1 MTTLP
6 TTIQEQ
12 IPLPGPVFANAP
24 QAATKGITPADILG
38 MLRQRM
44 VTIIILSVLFS
55 GMGVGLFFLMYFKF
69 PRYSAESLVECISD
83 APKRG
88 LDVTPEAMADD
99 PFTRFVQSQALYI
112 KSFPVL
118 KKTLQD
124 SEVRNTKWYKD
135 LEQDEHLIE
144 LQDDLGASPIRDTNY
159 IRVAIATAA
168 PSDPAIIVNTVVKTY
183 LEEIKERASSAYR
196 QELTDYK
203 REQAGYRDQLVK
215 KNQQISEFVSTL
227 PAGEAFQQKERLG
240 QGPLREKLSEAQKT
254 VQFYELQAKEMKSLR
269 DIYSDP
275 EGMPVT
281 PEDKIIVENDPRVLQ
296 YDNQV
301 FMLEQELG
309 LKERQFGVNHREYKS
324 MLSRLE
330 EVRRQLEKV
339 RANKLRETL
348 EFKSQQA
355 ETAYLNVTNN
365 LLSAQEKQQEIEA
378 EQADL
383 DRKISEYVAL
393 LNERDLLIDIQN
405 RIDEYIREIE
415 RIVRERAA
423 IRVFQAV
430 QASPPLER
438 SFPSLLLLPGIVVL
452 ALAGA
457 VGLAIGLE
465 LIDTSVRTP
474 QDIVRHLS
482 IAMLGSI
489 PDVDD
494 EEVEIEHVETA
505 VRDAPHSMVTEAFR
519 TVRGNLQFSAP
530 ADRIRSI
537 LITSPRP
544 EDGRTTVASNLAAS
558 LAVSGKRVLL
568 VDTNF
573 RRPRMHRIF
582 KNVNAR
588 GMTNILIGEATLKD
602 CVHHTDM
609 ANLDV
614 IGSGPIPPNPAELLG
629 SDLCRAFVEEA
640 SNQYDH
646 VIFDSPPIL
655 LASDAL
661 ALASQVDGSIVVFRA
676 KENSRGVA
684 QRACSMLWHANAHV
698 FGAVLNGA
706 QAQRGGYFREQLRTF
721 YEYQYEEDEG
731 AQRALPAGDDE
742 RSDDEDK
749 A

>member
-12 IPLPGPVFANAP
+12 IPLPGPAFTNAP
-24 QAATKGITPADILG
+24 QATAKNITPADVIG
-38 MLRQRM
+38 MLRQRL
-44 VTIIILSVLFS
+44 VTIIVLSILFS
-55 GMGVGLFFLMYFKF
+55 AIGVGLFFLMYFKF

-83 APKRG
+83 APKAG
-88 LDVTPEAMADD
+88 LQINNQAMADD

-112 KSFPVL
+112 KSYPVL

-124 SEVRNTKWYKD
+124 SEVRNTNWYKSLD
-135 LEQDEHLIE
+135 QDEHLLE
-144 LQDDLGASPIRDTNY
+144 LEGDLRASPIRESNY

-183 LEEIKERASSAYR
+183 LEEVKERASSVYR
-196 QELTDYK
+196 QELTDYN
-203 REQAGYRDQLVK
+203 REKAGYKDQLTK
-215 KNQQISEFVSTL
+215 KNQQIQEFVGTL
-227 PAGEAFQQKERLG
+227 PPGEAFENRDGRG
-240 QGPLREKLSEAQKT
+240 QGPLRERLSESQKT
-254 VQFYELQAKEMKSLR
+254 VQLFELQVRELKSMS

-275 EGMPVT
+275 TGMPVT
-281 PEDKIIVENDPRVLQ
+281 PEDRLIVENDEKVRQ

-301 FMLEQELG
+301 FVLEQELG
-309 LKERQFGVNHREYKS
+309 LKERQFGVNHREYKA
-324 MLSRLE
+324 MQNRLE
-330 EVRRQLEKV
+330 EVRRQLDKI
-339 RANKLRETL
+339 RANKLREVL
-348 EFKSQQA
+348 EYKSQQA
-355 ETAYLNVTNN
+355 ETAYLNATNN
-365 LLSAQEKQQEIEA
+365 LLSAQEKLQEVEA

-383 DRKISEYVAL
+383 DRKISEYRVL
-393 LNERDLLIDIQN
+393 LSERDLLIEIQN
-405 RIDEYIREIE
+405 RLDEYIREIE

-438 SFPSLLLLPGIVVL
+438 SFPSILLLPGIVIL

-457 VGLAIGLE
+457 VGLAVGLE

-494 EEVEIEHVETA
+494 EEVEIENVETA

-519 TVRGNLQFSAP
+519 AVRGNLQFSAP
-530 ADRIRSI
+530 ANRIRSI

-558 LAVSGKRVLL
+558 LAVGGKRVLL

-573 RRPRMHRIF
+573 RRPRLHRVF

-588 GMTNILIGEATLKD
+588 GMTNILIGEATIND

-614 IGSGPIPPNPAELLG
+614 IGSGPVPPNPAELLG
-629 SDLCRAFVEEA
+629 SDLCREFVDEA
-640 SNQYDH
+640 SKQYDH
-646 VIFDSPPIL
+646 VIFDSPPVL
-655 LASDAL
+655 LASDAI
-661 ALASQVDGSIVVFRA
+661 ALASQVDGTIMVFRA

-706 QAQRGGYFREQLRTF
+706 QARRGGYFREQLRTF
-721 YEYQYEEDEG
+721 YEYQYEDEDG
-731 AQRALPAGDDE
+731 TQRALPS
-742 RSDDEDK
+742 SDDDRSNDDDL

>member
-12 IPLPGPVFANAP
+12 IPLPGPVINNGP
-24 QAATKGITPADILG
+24 QATSKTITPADIIG
-38 MLRQRM
+38 MLRQRL
-44 VTIIILSVLFS
+44 VTIMILSILFS

-83 APKRG
+83 APKAQ
-88 LDVTPEAMADD
+88 LEVSNQAMADD

-112 KSFPVL
+112 KSYPVL
-118 KKTLQD
+118 KKALQD
-124 SEVRNTKWYKD
+124 SEVRSTNWFKSLD
-135 LEQDEHLIE
+135 QDEHLLE
-144 LQDDLGASPIRDTNY
+144 LESDLGAVPIRDSNY
-159 IRVAIATAA
+159 IRVAIATST
-168 PSDPAIIVNTVVKTY
+168 PTDPAIIVNTVVKTY
-183 LEEIKERASSAYR
+183 LEEVKERASSVYR

-203 REQAGYRDQLVK
+203 REQAGYRSQLVE
-215 KNQQISEFVSTL
+215 KNQQISDFVETL
-227 PAGEAFQQKERLG
+227 PAGEAFQQKEKLG
-240 QGPLREKLSEAQKT
+240 QGPLREKLLEAQKN
-254 VQFYELQAKEMKSLR
+254 VQFYELQVKEMKSLR

-275 EGMPVT
+275 AGMPVT
-281 PEDKIIVENDPRVLQ
+281 PEDRLIVENDQKVLQ

-301 FMLEQELG
+301 FVLEQEMR
-309 LKERQFGVNHREYKS
+309 LKKQQFGVNHREYKA
-324 MLSRLE
+324 MKHRLE
-330 EVRRQLEKV
+330 ESRSQLEKI
-339 RANKLRETL
+339 RANKLREVL
-348 EFKSQQA
+348 ELKSEQA

-365 LLSAQEKQQEIEA
+365 LLAAQEKLQEVEA
-378 EQADL
+378 EQSDL

-393 LNERDLLIDIQN
+393 LSERDLLIEIQN

-430 QASPPLER
+430 QASQPLER
-438 SFPSLLLLPGIVVL
+438 SFPSLFLLPGIVIL
-452 ALAGA
+452 ALAA
-457 VGLAIGLE
+457 AIGLALGLE

-474 QDIVRHLS
+474 QDIARHLS

-494 EEVEIEHVETA
+494 EEVEIENVETA

-519 TVRGNLQFSAP
+519 AVRGNLQFSAP

-544 EDGRTTVASNLAAS
+544 EDGRTTIASNLAAS
-558 LAVSGKRVLL
+558 LAVGGKRVLL

-573 RRPRMHRIF
+573 RRPRLHRVF

-588 GMTNILIGEATLKD
+588 GMTNILIGEAKLSD

-614 IGSGPIPPNPAELLG
+614 IGSGPLPPNPAELLG
-629 SDLCRAFVEEA
+629 SDLCREFIEEA
-640 SNQYDH
+640 SKLYDH

-655 LASDAL
+655 LASDAI
-661 ALASQVDGSIVVFRA
+661 ALASQVDGTIVVFRA

-721 YEYQYEEDEG
+721 YEYQYEEEDG
-731 AQRALPAGDDE
+731 TQRALPAH
-742 RSDDEDK
+742 DEDRSEDEDQ

>member
-12 IPLPGPVFANAP
+12 IPLPGPVVSHAP
-24 QAATKGITPADILG
+24 QAASKGLTPADILG
-38 MLRQRM
+38 MLRQRL
-44 VTIIILSVLFS
+44 VTIIILSILFS

-69 PRYSAESLVECISD
+69 PKYSAQSLVECISD
-83 APKRG
+83 APKRQMA
-88 LDVTPEAMADD
+88 VTPDAMANDS
-99 PFTRFVQSQALYI
+99 FTRFVQSQALYI

-118 KKTLQD
+118 KKALQD
-124 SEVRNTKWYKD
+124 PEVRSTKWYKNID
-135 LEQDEHLIE
+135 QDRHLLE
-144 LQDDLGASPIRDTNY
+144 LQDDLSASAIRDSNY
-159 IRVAIATAA
+159 IRVSISTAA
-168 PSDPAIIVNTVVKTY
+168 SSDPAIIVNTVVKTY
-183 LEEIKERASSAYR
+183 LEEIKERASSVYR

-203 REQAGYRDQLVK
+203 REQSGYKDQLVK
-215 KNQQISEFVSTL
+215 KNQQISDFVLTL
-227 PAGEAFQQKERLG
+227 PAGEAFQQRDQLG
-240 QGPLREKLSEAQKT
+240 QGPLRDKLSEAQRT
-254 VQFYELQAKEMKSLR
+254 VQYWELQVKEMKSLR

-275 EGMPVT
+275 AGMPIT
-281 PEDKIIVENDPRVLQ
+281 PEDRLIVENDPRVLQ

-301 FMLEQELG
+301 FLLEQELG
-309 LKERQFGVNHREYKS
+309 LKERQFGINHREYKT
-324 MLSRLE
+324 MKNRLV
-330 EVRRQLEKV
+330 EVRQQLEKV
-339 RANKLRETL
+339 RSNKLRETL
-348 EFKSQQA
+348 DYKSEQA
-355 ETAYLNVTNN
+355 ETAFLNATNM
-365 LLSAQEKQQEIEA
+365 LLTAQEKLQQVEA
-378 EQADL
+378 EQSDL
-383 DRKISEYVAL
+383 DRKFSEYVAL
-393 LNERDLLIDIQN
+393 LNERDLLIEIQN

-438 SFPSLLLLPGIVVL
+438 SFPSLLLLPGLVIL
-452 ALAGA
+452 GLAGA

-474 QDIVRHLS
+474 QDIVRHLN

-494 EEVEIEHVETA
+494 EEVEIENVETA

-537 LITSPRP
+537 LISSPRP
-544 EDGRTTVASNLAAS
+544 EDGRTTVATNLATS

-629 SDLCRAFVEEA
+629 SDLCREFVDEA
-640 SNQYDH
+640 SRQYDH
-646 VIFDSPPIL
+646 VIFDSPPVL
-655 LASDAL
+655 LASDAI
-661 ALASQVDGSIVVFRA
+661 ALASQVDGTILVFRA

-721 YEYQYEEDEG
+721 YEYQYEEEEG
-731 AQRALPAGDDE
+731 SQRALPAN
-742 RSDDEDK
+742 EDK
-749 A
+749 RDGEDD

>member
-1 MTTLP
+1 MP
-6 TTIQEQ
+6 S
-12 IPLPGPVFANAP
+12 
-24 QAATKGITPADILG
+24 KGITPADILG
-38 MLRQRM
+38 MLRQRL

-83 APKRG
+83 APKPG

-124 SEVRNTKWYKD
+124 SEVRSTKWYKSLD
-135 LEQDEHLIE
+135 QDEHLLE
-144 LQDDLGASPIRDTNY
+144 LEDDLSASSIRDTNY

-183 LEEIKERASSAYR
+183 LEEIKERASSVYR

-203 REQAGYRDQLVK
+203 REQAGYKNQLVE
-215 KNQQISEFVSTL
+215 KNQQIRDFVSTL
-227 PAGEAFQQKERLG
+227 PAGEASQQEERLG
-240 QGPLREKLSEAQKT
+240 QGPLRERLSEAQKT

-275 EGMPVT
+275 ERMPVT
-281 PEDKIIVENDPRVLQ
+281 PEDRLIVENDPRVLQ

-301 FMLEQELG
+301 FLLEQELG
-309 LKERQFGVNHREYKS
+309 LKERQFGVNHREYKA
-324 MLSRLE
+324 MKDRLV

-348 EFKSQQA
+348 EFKSEQA
-355 ETAYLNVTNN
+355 ETAYLNVTNT
-365 LLSAQEKQQEIEA
+365 LLSAQESLQEAEA
-378 EQADL
+378 EQSDL
-383 DRKISEYVAL
+383 DRKISEYTAL
-393 LNERDLLIDIQN
+393 LQERKLLIEIQN

-430 QASPPLER
+430 QASQPLER
-438 SFPSLLLLPGIVVL
+438 SFPSILLLPGIVIL
-452 ALAGA
+452 ALAAA
-457 VGLAIGLE
+457 VGLAVGLE

-494 EEVEIEHVETA
+494 EEVEIEQVETA

-519 TVRGNLQFSAP
+519 AVRGNLQFSAP

-573 RRPRMHRIF
+573 RRPRLHRVF

-629 SDLCRAFVEEA
+629 SDLCRAFVEDA

-661 ALASQVDGSIVVFRA
+661 ALASQVDGTIVVFRA

-721 YEYQYEEDEG
+721 YEYQYEEDDG
-731 AQRALPAGDDE
+731 SQRALPAGDDE
-742 RSDDEDK
+742 RSEDEDL